1 MAGIA
6 VLGEPPR
13 VDGWALAGALV
24 IPATG
29 AEELRRAWAGLP
41 ADVEVVVATPAAAAV
56 APPAGAGSPLVVVL
70 P

>member
-1 MAGIA
+1 MSRIV

-24 IPATG
+24 LPAVG
-29 AEELRRAWAGLP
+29 AESVRLAWETLP
-41 ADVEVVVATPAAAAV
+41 SDVEVVVATPAAAQALGV
-56 APPAGAGSPLVVVL
+56 RSSERLVVVL

>member
-1 MAGIA
+1 MSRIA

-24 IPATG
+24 VPAAG
-29 AEELRRAWAGLP
+29 AEEVRTAWDGLP
-41 ADVEVVVATPAAAAV
+41 EDVEVVVITGAAAAQLGDV
-56 APPAGAGSPLVVVL
+56 TSARLVVVL